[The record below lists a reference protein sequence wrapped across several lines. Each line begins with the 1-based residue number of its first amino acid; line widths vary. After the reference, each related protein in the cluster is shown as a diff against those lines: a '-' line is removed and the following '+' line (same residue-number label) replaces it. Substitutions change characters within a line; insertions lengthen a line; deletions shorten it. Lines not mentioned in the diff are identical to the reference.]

1 MQHDLMRTMPAE
13 YRRDKWVQVVFEA
26 CQGALQGHALDE
38 AAVLGGELLLS
49 RMSEAQL
56 AIEERLCAIV
66 PTAGQSIEDRRS
78 AVAARWRSGGAVTE
92 LLLSRMSEAQLA
104 IEERLCAIVPT
115 AGQSIEDRRSA
126 VAARWRSGGAVT
138 ITMLQRIADSWLRGE
153 VQVSYTDGKLVFT
166 FVNSYGVPDDL
177 DTLRQAV
184 DAVRPAHIPTEYVI
198 RYRTWKEVRR
208 WERSRTRPSCLRRLR
223 RQCRR
228 AR

>member
-1 MQHDLMRTMPAE
+1 MQHDMMRTMPAE

-78 AVAARWRSGGAVTE
+78 AVAARWRSGGAVT
-92 LLLSRMSEAQLA
+92 
-104 IEERLCAIVPT
+104 
-115 AGQSIEDRRSA
+115 
-126 VAARWRSGGAVT
+126 

-166 FVNSYGVPDDL
+166 FVNIYGVPDDL
-177 DTLRQAV
+177 DTLKQAV

-198 RYRTWKEVRR
+198 RYRTWKEVKQYT
-208 WERSRTRPSCLRRLR
+208 WGQLKVHTWAEVKGGQL
-223 RQCRR
+223 
-228 AR
+228 